1 MSGVFTQSDPY
12 QDFRRTVV
20 RPEDQIDLGRAALT
34 IAQVDYPDLDIAA
47 YLARIDELAAT
58 VTDRLISK
66 SDIFRSIAALNLVLF
81 QSHGFRGNRDDYFDP
96 KNSFLNEVI
105 DRKRGIP
112 ITLSVLYMEVAQRTG
127 LRLEGVGF
135 PGHFLVKVAGE
146 GDDIVLDPYNG
157 GEIVSM
163 DQLAKMLYAL
173 YGGKVP
179 FHPDFLEP
187 ATKKQILTRILNN
200 LNVIYLK
207 QHNWAKGLAVVDRLM
222 ILDPGSAQDLRDR
235 GMIYSKMECFRQ
247 ALEDLQSYLQLAPGA
262 RDAQEVREQISD
274 LAKQVAQ
281 IH

>member
-1 MSGVFTQSDPY
+1 MSQDSY
-12 QDFRRTVV
+12 QDFRRAVD

-47 YLARIDELAAT
+47 YLARIDELAAN
-58 VTDRLISK
+58 VTDRLRLITK
-66 SDIFRSIAALNLVLF
+66 SDIFRSIAALNWVLF
-81 QSHGFRGNRDDYFDP
+81 QRQGFRGNRDDYFDP

-105 DRKRGIP
+105 ERKTGIP

-146 GDDIVLDPYNG
+146 GDDIVIDPYNG
-157 GEIVSM
+157 GEIVGM
-163 DQLAKMLYAL
+163 EQLAQMLYAL
-173 YGGKVP
+173 YGGKVA
-179 FHPDFLEP
+179 FHADFLEP
-187 ATKKQILTRILNN
+187 AAKTQILKRMLNN
-200 LNVIYLK
+200 LKVIYLK
-207 QHNWAKGLAVVDRLM
+207 QNNWAKGLAVVDRLV
-222 ILDPGSAQDLRDR
+222 ILDPGSAEDLRDR
-235 GMIYSKMECFRQ
+235 GMMYAQMECFRQ

-262 RDAQEVREQISD
+262 RDTQEVREQIGD